1 VNFTKVAP
9 SAASLVSTGARRLQ
23 RMYWIIID
31 AQTPGGTMELAHDE
45 LGGPCLPISHLGANG
60 THHFTWG
67 RYPRLF
73 GLDPPG
79 AQRYLVSI

>member
-1 VNFTKVAP
+1 
-9 SAASLVSTGARRLQ
+9 
-23 RMYWIIID
+23 
-31 AQTPGGTMELAHDE
+31 MELAHDE